1 MFRFYRWFL
10 DSAVLPDTVLRVFL
24 LFHYRVE
31 KNPHLQAKKIVEFS
45 LRHLCFSTGL
55 SYNSVQ
61 AKLKELY

>member
-1 MFRFYRWFL
+1 MKFYGWFINRK
-10 DSAVLPDTVLRVFL
+10 VLPDAALRVL
-24 LFHYRVE
+24 MLFRYRVE
-31 KNPHLQAKKIVEFS
+31 NNPHLQAKKIVEFS